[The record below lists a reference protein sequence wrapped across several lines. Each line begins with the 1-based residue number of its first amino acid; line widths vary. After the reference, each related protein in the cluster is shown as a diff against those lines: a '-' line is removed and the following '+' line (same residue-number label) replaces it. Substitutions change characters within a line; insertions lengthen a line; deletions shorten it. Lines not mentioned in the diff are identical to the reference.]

1 MKEQQELKDLA
12 AIGAIYPE
20 NYIGFVNDLTGYY
33 RDPIPFDEVQTPTF
47 ILHGDK
53 DKDVD
58 FSNAEQAYEGIANSE
73 LRIMEGGGHYMFL
86 NEGYKEDF
94 QM

>member
-1 MKEQQELKDLA
+1 MKNLEEMELLA
-12 AIGAIYPE
+12 VINAIYPE

-33 RDPIPFDEVQTPTF
+33 RDPIPFDEVKVPTF

-58 FSNAEQAYEGIANSE
+58 FSNAE
-73 LRIMEGGGHYMFL
+73 
-86 NEGYKEDF
+86 
-94 QM
+94 

>member
-1 MKEQQELKDLA
+1 MKSQEEMEDLA

-33 RDPIPFDEVQTPTF
+33 RDPIPFDEVQCPTF

-58 FSNAEQAYEGIANSE
+58 LSNAE
-73 LRIMEGGGHYMFL
+73 
-86 NEGYKEDF
+86 
-94 QM
+94 